1 MKFFI
6 NFLKFIVIS
15 PEKVY
20 DFQKDNLKINEKKK
34 KKKHRLQN
42 NIPIDFFYIK
52 NLVLVVPKSHNKFN

>member
-34 KKKHRLQN
+34 KHRLQN
-42 NIPIDFFYIK
+42 NIPIDCFYIK
-52 NLVLVVPKSHNKFN
+52 NLVLVVPKSHRKFN